1 MVMATMIATDEDS
14 LICDLA
20 QYYHVFDYRSM
31 TVESVATLS
40 AGLPEDSRIM
50 RKMSNQNISKT
61 ELVLAAIY
69 DDFNYFL
76 YSLTPDGKKGIGKP
90 VSIVEKWMNIN
101 DDEQQIMAF
110 DSVNSYEKAKQ
121 RILGG
126 G

>member
-20 QYYHVFDYRSM
+20 QYYHVFDYSSM
-31 TVESVATLS
+31 TVEFVATLA

-50 RKMSNQNISKT
+50 RKLYNQNISKS
-61 ELVLAAIY
+61 ELMLAAIY
-69 DDFNYFL
+69 DDLNFYL
-76 YSLTPDGKKGIGKP
+76 YSMASNAKHGINRP
-90 VSIVEKWMNIN
+90 ASIVEKWLNIT
-101 DDEQQIMAF
+101 EQKENMAF

>member
-1 MVMATMIATDEDS
+1 MVATDEDS

-20 QYYHVFDYRSM
+20 QYYHVFDYKSM
-31 TVESVATLS
+31 TVELVATLS

-50 RKMSNQNISKT
+50 RKLSKRNISKS
-61 ELVLAAIY
+61 ELMLAAIY
-69 DDFNYFL
+69 DDLNAYL
-76 YSLTPDGKKGIGKP
+76 YSMTSNAKHGINRP
-90 VSIVEKWMNIN
+90 ASIVDKWLNIT
-101 DDEQQIMAF
+101 EQKENMAF

>member
-1 MVMATMIATDEDS
+1 MIATDEDS

-20 QYYHVFDYRSM
+20 QYYHFFDYKSKP
-31 TVESVATLS
+31 VELVATLS

-50 RKMSNQNISKT
+50 RKLSKRNISKS
-61 ELVLAAIY
+61 ELMLAAIY
-69 DDFNYFL
+69 DDLNTYL
-76 YSLTPDGKKGIGKP
+76 YSMTSNAKYGINRP
-90 VSIVEKWMNIN
+90 ASIAEKWLNIT
-101 DDEQQIMAF
+101 EQKENMAF

>member
-31 TVESVATLS
+31 TAESVATLA
-40 AGLPEDSRIM
+40 AGLPEDSRVM
-50 RKMSNQNISKT
+50 RKILKCNVSKS
-61 ELVLAAIY
+61 ELMLAAIY
-69 DDFNYFL
+69 DDLNFYL
-76 YSLTPDGKKGIGKP
+76 YSMTQNAKYGINRP
-90 VSIVEKWMNIN
+90 ASIAEKWLNIT
-101 DDEQQIMAF
+101 EQKENMAF

>member
-31 TVESVATLS
+31 TVESVATLA

-50 RKMSNQNISKT
+50 RK
-61 ELVLAAIY
+61 LY
-69 DDFNYFL
+69 DDLNFYL
-76 YSLTPDGKKGIGKP
+76 YSMTQNAKHGINRP
-90 VSIVEKWMNIN
+90 ASIVEKWMNIT
-101 DDEQQIMAF
+101 EQKENMAF

>member
-20 QYYHVFDYRSM
+20 QYYHVFDYRFM
-31 TVESVATLS
+31 TVESVATLA

-50 RKMSNQNISKT
+50 RKLYNQNISKS
-61 ELVLAAIY
+61 ELMLAAIY
-69 DDFNYFL
+69 DDLNFYL
-76 YSLTPDGKKGIGKP
+76 YSMASNAKHGINRP
-90 VSIVEKWMNIN
+90 ASIVEKWLNIT
-101 DDEQQIMAF
+101 EQKENMAF

>member
-31 TVESVATLS
+31 TVELIATLS

-50 RKMSNQNISKT
+50 RKISKRNISKS
-61 ELVLAAIY
+61 ELMLAAIY
-69 DDFNYFL
+69 DDLNAYL
-76 YSLTPDGKKGIGKP
+76 YSMTSNAKHGINRP
-90 VSIVEKWMNIN
+90 ASIVDRWLNIT
-101 DDEQQIMAF
+101 EQKETMAF

>member
-31 TVESVATLS
+31 TVESVATLA

-50 RKMSNQNISKT
+50 RKLYNQNISKS
-61 ELVLAAIY
+61 ELMLAAIY
-69 DDFNYFL
+69 DDLNFYL
-76 YSLTPDGKKGIGKP
+76 YSMTSNAKYGINRP
-90 VSIVEKWMNIN
+90 ASIVEKWLNIT
-101 DDEQQIMAF
+101 EQKENMAF

>member
-1 MVMATMIATDEDS
+1 MIATDEDS

-20 QYYHVFDYRSM
+20 QYYHFFDYKSKP
-31 TVESVATLS
+31 VELVATLA

-50 RKMSNQNISKT
+50 RKLYNQNISKS
-61 ELVLAAIY
+61 ELMLAAIY
-69 DDFNYFL
+69 DDLNTYL
-76 YSLTPDGKKGIGKP
+76 YSMTSNAKHGINRP
-90 VSIVEKWMNIN
+90 TSIVEKWLNIT
-101 DDEQQIMAF
+101 EQKENMAF

>member
-20 QYYHVFDYRSM
+20 QYYHFFDYKSKP
-31 TVESVATLS
+31 VELVATLS

-50 RKMSNQNISKT
+50 RKLSKSNISKS
-61 ELVLAAIY
+61 ELMLAAIY
-69 DDFNYFL
+69 DDLNFYL
-76 YSLTPDGKKGIGKP
+76 YSMTQNAKYGINRP
-90 VSIVEKWMNIN
+90 ASIAEKWLNIT
-101 DDEQQIMAF
+101 EQKENMAF

>member
-31 TVESVATLS
+31 TVEFVATLA

-50 RKMSNQNISKT
+50 RKILKCNVSKS
-61 ELVLAAIY
+61 ELMLAAIY
-69 DDFNYFL
+69 DDLNTYL
-76 YSLTPDGKKGIGKP
+76 YSMTSNARHGINRP
-90 VSIVEKWMNIN
+90 VSIAEKWLNIT
-101 DDEQQIMAF
+101 EQKENMAF

>member
-1 MVMATMIATDEDS
+1 MVMANMIATDEDS

-31 TVESVATLS
+31 TVEFIATLA
-40 AGLPEDSRIM
+40 AGLPEDSRVM
-50 RKMSNQNISKT
+50 RKILKCNVSKS
-61 ELVLAAIY
+61 ELMLAAIY
-69 DDFNYFL
+69 DDLNT
-76 YSLTPDGKKGIGKP
+76 SNAKHGINRP
-90 VSIVEKWMNIN
+90 ASIAEKWLNIT
-101 DDEQQIMAF
+101 EQKENMAF

>member
-31 TVESVATLS
+31 TVESVATLA

-50 RKMSNQNISKT
+50 RKLYNQNISKS
-61 ELVLAAIY
+61 ELMLAAIY

-110 DSVNSYEKAKQ
+110 DSVNSYEKTKE

-126 G
+126 K

>member
-31 TVESVATLS
+31 TVEFVVTLS

-50 RKMSNQNISKT
+50 RKLSKRNISKS
-61 ELVLAAIY
+61 ELMLAAIY
-69 DDFNYFL
+69 DDLNAYL
-76 YSLTPDGKKGIGKP
+76 YSMTSNAKHGINRP
-90 VSIVEKWMNIN
+90 ASIVDRWLNIT
-101 DDEQQIMAF
+101 DQQENMAF
-110 DSVNSYEKAKQ
+110 DSVNSYEKAKH

>member
-1 MVMATMIATDEDS
+1 MVLATMVATDEDS

-20 QYYHVFDYRSM
+20 QFYHVFDYKSM
-31 TVESVATLS
+31 TVELVATLS

-50 RKMSNQNISKT
+50 RKLSKRNISKS
-61 ELVLAAIY
+61 ELMLAAIY
-69 DDFNYFL
+69 DDLNAYL
-76 YSLTPDGKKGIGKP
+76 YSMTSNAKHGINRP
-90 VSIVEKWMNIN
+90 ASIVDKWLNIT
-101 DDEQQIMAF
+101 EQKENMAF

>member
-31 TVESVATLS
+31 AVEFVATLA

-50 RKMSNQNISKT
+50 RKLYNQNISKS
-61 ELVLAAIY
+61 ELMLAAIY
-69 DDFNYFL
+69 DDLNFYL
-76 YSLTPDGKKGIGKP
+76 YSMASNAKHGINRP
-90 VSIVEKWMNIN
+90 ASIVEKWLNIT
-101 DDEQQIMAF
+101 EQKENMAF

>member
-20 QYYHVFDYRSM
+20 QYYHVLDYRSM
-31 TVESVATLS
+31 TVESVATLA

-50 RKMSNQNISKT
+50 RKLYNQNISKS
-61 ELVLAAIY
+61 ELMLAAIY
-69 DDFNYFL
+69 DDLNFYL
-76 YSLTPDGKKGIGKP
+76 YSMTQNAKHGINRP
-90 VSIVEKWMNIN
+90 ASIVEKWLNIT
-101 DDEQQIMAF
+101 EQKETMAF

>member
-1 MVMATMIATDEDS
+1 MVLATMIATDEDS

-20 QYYHVFDYRSM
+20 QFYHVFDYKSM
-31 TVESVATLS
+31 TVELVATLS

-50 RKMSNQNISKT
+50 RKLSKRNISKS
-61 ELVLAAIY
+61 ELMLAAIY
-69 DDFNYFL
+69 DDLNAYL
-76 YSLTPDGKKGIGKP
+76 YSMTSNAKHGINRP
-90 VSIVEKWMNIN
+90 ASIVDKWLNIT
-101 DDEQQIMAF
+101 EQRENMAF

>member
-14 LICDLA
+14 LICDLV

-31 TVESVATLS
+31 TVESVATLA

-50 RKMSNQNISKT
+50 RKLYNQNISKS
-61 ELVLAAIY
+61 ELMLAAIY
-69 DDFNYFL
+69 DDLNFYL
-76 YSLTPDGKKGIGKP
+76 YSMTQNAKYGINRP
-90 VSIVEKWMNIN
+90 ASIAEKWLNIT
-101 DDEQQIMAF
+101 EQKENMAF

-121 RILGG
+121 GILGG

>member
-20 QYYHVFDYRSM
+20 QYYHVVDYRSM
-31 TVESVATLS
+31 TVECVATLA

-50 RKMSNQNISKT
+50 RKLYNQNISKS
-61 ELVLAAIY
+61 ELMLAAIY
-69 DDFNYFL
+69 DDLNFYL
-76 YSLTPDGKKGIGKP
+76 YSMTQNAKHGINRP
-90 VSIVEKWMNIN
+90 ASIVEKWLNIT
-101 DDEQQIMAF
+101 EQKETMAF